1 MMLPWD
7 GSCEKVMIALK
18 KITHDNLQEIVG
30 LSVAENQRGFV
41 ASNAQSIM
49 DAYVAITN
57 DGIALPFG
65 IYDGEEAVGFIML
78 TYGMKKD
85 AAMPD
90 VAYHN
95 YCVWRLMIDEE
106 HQGKEYGKQAM
117 EAALEYMRT
126 FPCGP
131 AESCWLNYEPE
142 NAGAKAFYE
151 KCGFQETGERFFGE
165 IVAMRRL

>member
-1 MMLPWD
+1 
-7 GSCEKVMIALK
+7 MIAFR
-18 KITHDNLQEIVG
+18 KITHENLQEIVG
-30 LSVAENQRGFV
+30 LSVAEDQRQFV

-65 IYDGEEAVGFIML
+65 IYDGDLAVGFIMV

-95 YCVWRLMIDEE
+95 YCIWRLMIDAQY
-106 HQGKEYGKQAM
+106 QGRGYGKMAIQK
-117 EAALEYMRT
+117 ALEYMRS

-131 AESCWLNYEPE
+131 AECCWLNYEPE
-142 NAGAKAFYE
+142 NVAAKAFYA
-151 KCGFQETGERFFGE
+151 KCGFQETGEQFFGE
-165 IVAMRRL
+165 TIAARTL

>member
-1 MMLPWD
+1 
-7 GSCEKVMIALK
+7 MIELR

-30 LSVAENQRGFV
+30 LSVAEHQRRFV

-65 IYDGEEAVGFIML
+65 LYDGDLAVGFIML

-85 AAMPD
+85 AHMPD
-90 VAYHN
+90 VAYRN
-95 YCVWRLMIDEE
+95 YYVWRLMIDAGF
-106 HQGKEYGKQAM
+106 QGKGYGRQAM
-117 EAALEYMRT
+117 REALRYMRS

-131 AESCWLNYEPE
+131 AEYCWLNYEPE
-142 NAGAKAFYE
+142 NAAAKAFYE
-151 KCGFQETGERFFGE
+151 KCGFRETGERFLGE
-165 IVAMRRL
+165 IVAVRKL